1 MTDYCVYKHTAP
13 SGKVYIGVTCQN
25 PIARWQGGGGYK
37 YNTHFYNAILKYGWD
52 NFKHEILY
60 TDLDKQEASKIEI
73 DLISKYQSNN
83 RDFGYNISPGGG
95 LLTEEQAKKVSDA
108 KKGKQFS
115 DKHRLA
121 LSEAHKGKAWT
132 ESQRIARDKIQKFGA
147 DARNAKSVSR
157 YTLDGKYIDTLP
169 CTKMYDDVLQNPNA
183 HKHICSACRGRRNS
197 AYGFMWKY
205 AAYEPVSDIQPV
217 IHLGDCIS
225 VTQ

>member
-13 SGKVYIGVTCQN
+13 SGKVYIGVTRQN

-147 DARNAKSVSR
+147 EARNAKAVSR
-157 YTLDGKYIDTLP
+157 YTLDGEYIDTLP

-183 HKHICSACRGRRNS
+183 HKHICSVCRGSRPV
-197 AYGFMWKY
+197 AYGFVWKY
-205 AAYEPVSDIQPV
+205 AAYEPVSDTQPE
-217 IHLGDCIS
+217 ILLGEKVS